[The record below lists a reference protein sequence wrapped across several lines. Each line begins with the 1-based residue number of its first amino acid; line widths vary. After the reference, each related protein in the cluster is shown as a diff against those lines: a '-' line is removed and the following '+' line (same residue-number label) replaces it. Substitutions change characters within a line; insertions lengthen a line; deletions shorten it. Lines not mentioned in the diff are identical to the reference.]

1 MRQYIYIPRIHVAS
15 IQTPG
20 CFAQFDKVTGKLT
33 VWLTTQ
39 APHAIRTVVALVAGH
54 VGLSEE
60 KIRIIAPDIGGGFG
74 GEGAV
79 HPGYVI
85 ALAASVLTGKPR
97 KWGGE
102 REEEHHADFFCRG

>member
-74 GEGAV
+74 GKETAY
-79 HPGYVI
+79 PGYVI
-85 ALAASVLTGKPR
+85 SITASMLTRKPGKLGAKRRGNIQAESLA
-97 KWGGE
+97 
-102 REEEHHADFFCRG
+102 